1 MRRMDHNR
9 TLLFRAAA
17 LAPVAMH
24 FSFATSGALENPA
37 PQNNETAKSPEFD
50 VATIKPG
57 KPGAQGSTFSFTPG
71 EGVEVTNGTLK
82 GIIEM
87 AYDVRDFQITGGP
100 AWTDSQMFDIAAK
113 NAASDTGSQ
122 ADNSTA
128 RIEDTRLRLQALL
141 RQRFQLKIRREMKE
155 LPVYVLEVGKKG
167 PKLLENSAANPAG
180 AAPAGINAGCG
191 QMTGTNT
198 STANLAYK
206 LSRLLDRSVLDRTGL
221 TGNYDF
227 QLSWTPDSGGCS
239 APSLGGSSASAGAA
253 DGPSLFTALKEQLG
267 LMLVS
272 QKAPVEVLVI
282 EQVEQPSPN

>member
-1 MRRMDHNR
+1 MDHNR

-167 PKLLENSAANPAG
+167 PTLLESSAANPAG
-180 AAPAGINAGCG
+180 ASPAGINAGCG

-198 STANLAYK
+198 SMANLAYK
-206 LSRLLDRSVLDRTGL
+206 LSRLLDRTVLDRTSL

-227 QLSWTPDSGGCS
+227 QLSWTLDTGGCS
-239 APSLGGSSASAGAA
+239 APSLSGGSSVSANAA

-282 EQVEQPSPN
+282 EHAERPSAN